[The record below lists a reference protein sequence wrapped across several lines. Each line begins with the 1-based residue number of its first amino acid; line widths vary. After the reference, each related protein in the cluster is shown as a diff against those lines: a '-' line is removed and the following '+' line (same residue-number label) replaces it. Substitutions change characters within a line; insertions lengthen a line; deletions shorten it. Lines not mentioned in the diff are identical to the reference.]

1 MIAQEESAAVAGEG
15 EGENYFV
22 AMTDMMVGV
31 LFIFILAL
39 VTFALDF
46 RRTTDA
52 QETALKVAQEV
63 AIKLE
68 ALQEEVKSHM
78 TYLSGTQRERA
89 KLLGDIQSQLAVE
102 GLAVQVDETS
112 GVVRL
117 TEESVRFASGSAA
130 LTDRNRDNLG
140 KIARILERV
149 LPGYMSCRVAERRS
163 CDRADSAV
171 LDTLFIEGH
180 TDTTGKD
187 NENWLLS
194 TERAVNTY
202 RELIAVAPSL
212 RSMRNQRS
220 QEVISV
226 SGYSSTRPID
236 AHSTR
241 EAWEANRRIDL
252 RFVMETD
259 RRPNLER
266 MLRVTEE
273 MREQIERLREAS
285 EAAR

>member
-1 MIAQEESAAVAGEG
+1 
-15 EGENYFV
+15 
-22 AMTDMMVGV
+22 V

-63 AIKLE
+63 AVKLK
-68 ALQEEVKSHM
+68 ALQAEVQTQM
-78 TYLSGTQRERA
+78 TYLSGTQRERS
-89 KLLGDIQSQLAVE
+89 KLLQDIQKQLAAD
-102 GLAVQVDETS
+102 GLAVQVDETN

-117 TEESVRFASGSAA
+117 TEESVRFAPNSAA

-149 LPGYMSCRVAERRS
+149 LPGYMSCRATGWRS
-163 CDRADSAV
+163 CNRTDAAV

-180 TDTTGKD
+180 TDTTGRD

-194 TERAVNTY
+194 AERAVNTY

-212 RSMRNQRS
+212 RSMRNLRE

-236 AHSTR
+236 AHASR

-259 RRPNLER
+259 SRPNLER